1 MPPYKLAFAVSMF
14 FEFGGM
20 QRAMLRIALE
30 CARRGH
36 EVHIYTGGWTGE
48 RPAAVQVHAL
58 DTRAL
63 SNVGRNDRLARELA
77 ARVRD
82 ENYDCVVGFTKI
94 PGLDVYYAGD
104 PCYAAR
110 IAESRSRIYRWLPR
124 YRGFCRQE
132 ASVFAR
138 GMDTEILLFAH
149 AEREKFIEYYATEP
163 ERFHLL
169 PPGINR
175 ERLLAQTSEPDS
187 FAAVRREL
195 RLATDD
201 LVIMIVASRFKTKG
215 VDRSIKAL
223 GALPDDLRRR
233 SVLVVIG
240 DDKSKSFK
248 RLAGRI
254 GDAERVVFAGAREDI
269 ARFYRAAD
277 LLLHPAYS
285 ENTGTV
291 LIEAMICG
299 LPVLTTANCGF
310 AFHVADARAGL
321 ICPVPF
327 EQETL
332 NRLTGEALTSA
343 ERAQWKVNGP
353 AYCESHDLYSLI
365 ERAADVILARA
376 QRNRSRR

>member
-1 MPPYKLAFAVSMF
+1 MF

-36 EVHIYTGGWTGE
+36 EVHIYTGGWTGA
-48 RPAAVQVHAL
+48 RPAAVRVHEL
-58 DTRAL
+58 NTWAL
-63 SNVGRNDRLARELA
+63 SNVRSNDRLARELA

-82 ENYDCVVGFTKI
+82 ESYDCVVGFTKM

-110 IAESRSRIYRWLPR
+110 IAECRSRFYRWLPR
-124 YRGFCRQE
+124 YRGFYRQE
-132 ASVFAR
+132 AGVFAR
-138 GMDTEILLFAH
+138 GINTEILLFAH
-149 AEREKFIEYYATEP
+149 AERDKFIEYYATEP
-163 ERFHLL
+163 QRFHLL
-169 PPGINR
+169 PAGINKK
-175 ERLLAQTSEPDS
+175 RLLADSSESDPN
-187 FAAVRREL
+187 AAVRREL
-195 RLATDD
+195 RLNSKN
-201 LVIMIVASRFKTKG
+201 LVIVTVASRFKTKG
-215 VDRSIKAL
+215 LDRSIKAL

-240 DDKSKSFK
+240 DDKFK
-248 RLAGRI
+248 PFQRLAGRI
-254 GDAERVVFAGAREDI
+254 GVAERAVFVGAREGI
-269 ARFYRAAD
+269 GRFYRAAD
-277 LLLHPAYS
+277 LLIHPAYS

-327 EQETL
+327 KQETL
-332 NRLTGEALTSA
+332 NRQLAEALTSA

-353 AYCESHDLYSLI
+353 AYCEGRDLYSLI

-376 QRNRSRR
+376 QRNRSHP